1 MNEVGTS
8 VGTVV
13 QGTIE
18 HIVTEVG
25 TSVGAVTHVG
35 VSLVCW
41 IR

>member
-1 MNEVGTS
+1 MTDVGTS
-8 VGTVV
+8 VGAVV